1 MEKKLEQI
9 IRNIIIKEFNLKNS
23 VEKNL
28 STQNVENWDSFGHLQ
43 LIISIEKYFKINLD
57 QKLVIQ
63 MMDEKSINK
72 ILKKIIK

>member
-72 ILKKIIK
+72 ILKKITK

>member
-1 MEKKLEQI
+1 MKKKLEQI
-9 IRNIIIKEFNLKNS
+9 IRNIIIKEFNLKNVIS
-23 VEKNL
+23 KNL

-72 ILKKIIK
+72 IIKKIIK

>member
-1 MEKKLEQI
+1 MKKILKNT
-9 IRNIIIKEFNLKNS
+9 IRDIIIKEFNLKKNNI
-23 VEKNL
+23 KNL
-28 STQNVENWDSFGHLQ
+28 STQNIKDWDSFGHLQ

-63 MMDEKSINK
+63 MTDENSINK

>member
-1 MEKKLEQI
+1 MKKILKNI
-9 IRNIIIKEFNLKNS
+9 IKDLIIKEFNLKNNI
-23 VEKNL
+23 KNFKHTKYQRL
-28 STQNVENWDSFGHLQ
+28 DSFGCTS

-63 MMDEKSINK
+63 MTDEKSINK

>member
-1 MEKKLEQI
+1 MKQILKNI
-9 IRNIIIKEFNLKNS
+9 IRDLIIKEFNLKNNI
-23 VEKNL
+23 KNL
-28 STQNVENWDSFGHLQ
+28 STQNIKDWDSGHLQ

-63 MMDEKSINK
+63 MTDEKSINK